1 LLHLLPPLGPVWLRA
16 CSDGAISALA
26 MAL

>member
-1 LLHLLPPLGPVWLRA
+1 LLHLLPPPVPIWLRA